1 HPPYGVPASS
11 ENPNPLPIP
20 QSWLVD
26 AKSSSTAS
34 TLPIAASRRRRTSET
49 HTERDDRR
57 GRSTSSE
64 IISGSDT
71 RSLPVYIA
79 IQDYTPDKAAV
90 DEIPLEQGQIVE
102 VLDNKNPIRWL
113 VRTKARPPACG
124 WVPGSYF
131 ESPAEYYKQRRQ
143 TREIEGAAKLTEE
156 QEALLKRDQV
166 YHDLLR
172 SEEQFVSVLRSAVD
186 DFIKVLDDVGV
197 PDSVKAMRDQLAMN
211 ISELYNFHANVM
223 LKGLQY
229 YSDDPGKVGQTFV
242 RLEKD
247 FDTHVHF
254 YQHLPETLKLLEER
268 EDVKAFFQE
277 FVKYSSRAHTST
289 KSMQKALELTLS
301 VPQRAF
307 DLEFLK
313 DVQLFEGD
321 VEKLGRLIRHE
332 HFNVYEEFSSIPEER
347 FVFLF
352 PKKMVLTEKVE
363 EGGRTVYKHG
373 TTIRLDKYTVRPHRS
388 EDNCLEFRPISAGLP
403 SFRMR
408 PRDLSTSDVTY
419 KAWMREIADLQQQLL
434 ASDDGTTTATNTGTT
449 PFGGGS
455 GPGDFEDGRSE
466 FSEYSESQSRKS
478 SIFPG
483 PEEGPP
489 RKKIK
494 SPPAIS
500 PTGSSTS
507 IYSGGSSSI
516 DWTTTGTTLEMQG
529 TRVTRTQYGFRTLQE
544 SSAKMCLKVTG
555 YPLPII
561 TWYKDDVQLQEDER
575 HTFYADEDGF
585 FAMTIDPVQVS
596 DTGRYTCMATN
607 EYGQAS
613 TSAFF
618 KVLKVEKEAAPPA
631 FVGKLADQTCTE
643 GEVIA
648 FECEVEGWP
657 EPELLWMV
665 DDQPL
670 RPSHDFKLEYDGQK
684 AKLEIR
690 DAQPDD
696 TGTYKVRISNEY
708 GTAESVAELKVD
720 ADPDKNHVAPEF
732 QAKIEDVE
740 CAEGAEVRFK
750 SVITGDPNPEI
761 TWCINGVPL
770 TASEKVRMIS
780 EDGICILT
788 IRDVTRHFDGIVTCQ
803 GQNRLGMTSCE
814 GRLKVRVPPAPP
826 TFNRPLEDKIVPEKG
841 PCVFEVDVAG
851 WPDPAV
857 LFFLKGRELRHGE
870 GGVEI
875 IGHDGYYKLTF
886 SSCSTDAHEGEV
898 MCKASN
904 EHGAAES
911 RARLTVEPPEEESR
925 SAPTFVKDIEDQ
937 TVKEGE
943 RAVFT
948 TSVKGSPTP
957 NITWFV
963 NGAPINKDSPGV
975 IEMTSTTH
983 DHKLV
988 IDSATYMGTVLCR
1001 AENNVGRFETSAKL
1015 TVIAAAKPKRPPR
1028 FTEELKDR
1036 RDIEACSAIFE
1047 VRVEAE
1053 PAASLEWTLN
1063 GQRLSEGEFVKI
1075 REFDG
1080 SSKLEIIGLKKEQT
1094 GELRCVARNS
1104 EGEASTSASLTVTG
1118 KPTPPEFDQ
1127 KPKSTTVTRGDKAVF
1142 EAHATG
1148 EPEPGYSW
1156 SIDGRKVSALLV
1168 VMVRETLEG
1177 AVAET
1182 LPDNHTRLTVDT
1194 NVHAHSSTVSVIAEN
1209 NSGMDETGVRLTIE
1223 EKPSITRELK
1233 DQTVNR
1239 GDLAHLEAVI
1249 QHATKV
1255 EWTVGG
1261 RPVDA
1266 TMQGVKISQDDRFE
1280 FRLSLDT
1287 SIYSGEIRVKG
1298 VNSTGGAAESKANLT
1313 VIEPRKVTK
1322 PDFTDKLRDM
1332 DVKEGQ
1338 RVEMDVIALDG
1349 ENFQWSIDGKPL
1361 KDGENGVHISQ
1372 DAGKSKLV
1380 IDAAKPEHSGKLTA
1394 RSTNEA
1400 GTAETEARLNVAP
1413 AGFAPK
1419 ITASPVSVSIKEQ
1432 EDATFKI
1439 TVSAEPAPRVQ
1450 WSIGDK
1456 LAEQIESVNT
1466 WKSGDDFFMKITRA
1480 TPNENGTVKVTAQN
1494 SCGSDSATC
1503 LLQVEEKPVKPT
1515 MDGVLQDRSVE
1526 QGEPIRWDLKLAKP
1540 DPTVKVIAEN
1550 PAGAVEQTAIVQ
1562 VRGKAHKPDFAQR
1575 PQNHEV
1581 IVNESVKFSAIVS
1594 GNPMPSAT
1602 WFLNGTPLVNSDA
1615 IKVKPVEQDTGKTS
1629 FRIMN
1634 ATLEQTG
1641 QVKCRI
1647 ESAAGSVEA
1656 TAELKV
1662 DKLKEFNAFCNNK
1675 NLNQVPKFT
1684 TTMDDRQVNEGDTVR
1699 FQTTVEAYP
1708 EGEVEWTLNNLPVK
1722 NIDNITTSKDD
1733 AGKYTIEIKN
1743 IRPDQA
1749 GELSCQAT
1757 NAIGL
1762 KKQNATLM
1770 VKETGDAP
1778 TFAKNLEDRL
1788 VTEGDAIEMSAVLN
1802 KVKPPA
1808 TVSWLK
1814 DGVELKSGDRFK
1826 ISQEGDT
1833 HKLAISE
1840 AKMEDKCRITL
1851 RADNAFGSADCAAS
1865 IGVTKGRPMAKPA
1878 FQSDI
1883 PTTNLAEGD
1892 SLVVKL
1898 LITGDPAPLVKWYI
1912 NNQMVCQTPDTEL
1925 TAVDGLYTMVIH
1937 GVSSDMSG
1945 TIKCTA
1951 YNKMG
1956 EVTTTGPLKVV
1967 APVPVEFETTLCD
1980 ATCRE
1985 GDTLKLKAVLLGEPT
2000 PVVSW
2005 YVNGKKLEESQNIKI
2020 HAEKG
2025 TYTVT
2030 IKDITC
2036 DYSGKVVCEAINEFG
2051 KASSEASLLV
2061 LPRGEP
2067 PDFLEWLSNVRARAG
2082 SKVVHK
2088 VVFTGDPRPVLTWY
2102 INNKEVKDG
2111 VDGVSIR
2118 TDANTSVLTID
2129 NFSPDAHVGE
2139 IICKAENDAGEVS
2152 CTANMVTY
2160 TSDMFSE
2167 SESDAGMAEDAGMDD
2182 TTEMSERESLPDEPP
2197 QRTPTPVM
2205 APKFITKLKD
2215 TRAKRGHSAVF
2226 ECVVPDTKG
2235 VVCKWLKDGKELELI
2250 ARIRVAQRTGPEGHI
2265 TNELIIDDV
2274 QPEDAG
2280 KYTVVVENAAGT
2292 DVCEA
2297 TLNILEALEKKGPK
2311 APEFIIKLQDKNVKV
2326 DERAVLECKVT
2337 GTPSPKITW
2346 FHEQEEIRS
2355 SSKYTIETIDE
2366 VQRLT
2371 VIKTEKIESGSYRC
2385 VAENEAGKAETSS
2398 RLAVY
2403 TPMIAPTFTKPLSEQ
2418 TAVHGEKAI
2427 FTCSVTGDPQPHV
2440 EFYCGN
2446 TRLVTSSEYAV
2457 EHDASNTHWRLVI
2470 HSTSRSSF
2478 TSYRAVATN
2487 DEGSATSE
2495 AALREKMGA
2504 PRMEQGLKAKTVK
2517 PKEQVRMEVKV
2528 AGGKPDSVKWTKDGA
2543 PVSNDYGRIKL
2554 EEKPDGTYALVIDDV
2569 KPEDAGVYAVEVKNA
2584 MGTDKSSAPLK
2595 VDVPTAAPKFTKGLE
2610 PVQVKEKQPISASVT
2625 VTGLPAPKIEWFRD
2639 GAPVAVDGLHIVVKT
2654 VGDEH
2659 TIVIDAAKTEDA
2671 GNYTAKA
2678 SNPVGTDE
2686 SAVPVK
2692 IEPDTSAPKFTK
2704 GLEPVEVKENQ
2715 PLAASVT
2722 VAGAPAPKIEW
2733 FKDGVPVVADGTHIV
2748 VKTVGDEHSIVI
2760 DAAKK
2765 EDAGAYTVKASNP
2778 VGSAMSQASFG
2789 VVSELQPP
2797 RFLEALPF
2805 ETEVK
2810 SGEQATLSVHV
2821 EGEEVEIKWMRD
2833 GICLV
2838 STSSGRTHEVK
2849 QAPGKF
2855 SLVIDAV
2862 DETDQGTYTCTAT
2875 NKAGADKTVGSLR
2888 TPKYGFEK
2896 IPDETTAPFFV
2907 EPLQETTVKEGD
2919 TVQLKCKVNPESK
2932 PTIKWFKDGQPIVAP
2947 ASTIVDG
2954 VITLSIANASSKDV
2968 GKYKCEASNE
2978 KGAAQT
2984 EAPLMLSFG
2993 AQQYTQEEFSSGL
3006 SFTKLLTDQRV
3017 EIKQRLRF
3025 EAKLQGYHE
3034 QSVRMQWTK
3043 DGGRVPPEAK
3053 VCAQA
3058 DGTLTLVIDDVIAGQ
3073 EGAYKCTATSLI
3085 DQTTVWT
3092 EARLINPGAMRAAA
3106 TGKAGPPE
3114 FVELLHSCTIE
3125 VGKVAFIRCKVT
3137 GEPRPSLKWTK
3148 DGKDIDVNRVR
3159 SDFADD
3165 GTITLSI
3172 DGVTHADSGEYRCF
3186 AENEY
3191 GSAWT
3196 EGPIVVMDVG
3206 APRPP
3211 GEAPDFLAPVRPATV
3226 YEGETAVLE
3235 GKTCGIPAP
3244 VIKWYKNGKEIQ
3256 EDDRHKIESLSDG
3269 TQRLTV
3275 ARCKIE
3281 DTDEYRCE
3289 ATNEYGD
3296 VWSDVTLK
3304 VNPKPAEDAVSIAGV
3319 HKAPTVLKSL
3329 EEIRIAETSKDTG
3342 EFRAEARN
3350 VAGTARTEASLK
3362 VAKTGQEEKLLS
3374 GSAPEFTKDLQPVQA
3389 KVGEPA
3395 ALECRVAGV
3404 PQPEVKWFKD
3414 GDEIKP
3420 GSGVQIESLPD
3431 GTNRLKIDSAKPEDQ
3446 GNYRVE
3452 ATNATGAMSS
3462 KAPITVSPADTGAG
3476 LKLKRGLADQTIDKG
3491 TKIQLSVEVEGARPK
3506 TVKWY
3511 RGSEQVS
3518 SSSTTKVEQISDYEY
3533 RLEVTRSELT
3543 DSGNYR
3549 VVLSTD
3555 ADSVES
3561 SCTVTVR
3568 DSAAGEEKDASKG
3581 TAQQLGGP
3589 KDPLPSFKKGL
3600 HDTAVPK
3607 GHSLVLDVE
3616 VAGNPKTVKWYKNGD
3631 EIPAHHAAVEDL
3643 GDGKYRLTIRDF
3655 QDKDVGSYSV
3665 KARNDAGEIESKANV
3680 TLADDDGKKAG
3691 DDGKTAGGEKPKIV
3705 QGLVPTSVEKGET
3718 ATFTVKTA
3726 GPVKGVKW
3734 YKNGK
3739 EIEAPKT
3746 KDLGDGTYQLEIPNA
3761 DDVDA
3766 ADYKVAVT
3774 NDDGTADS
3782 SAALTGKDDGRDKNA
3797 PKIVQGLVPT
3807 SVDKGETATF
3817 KIKVEGPV
3825 KSVKWYKNGKEMD
3838 SPKAKDLGNSEY
3850 ALEVPNADDVD
3861 AADYKVVVG
3870 NDAGNADSSAA
3881 LTVKLP
3887 KAKDDGA
3894 DKDDGRD
3901 KTAPKIVQGLVPT
3914 SVDKGETA
3922 TFKIKVEG
3930 PVKSVKWYKNGKE
3943 MDAPKAKDLGN
3954 GEYALELPNA
3964 DDVDAADYKVVV
3976 GNDAGNADSSA
3987 ALTVKLPKAKD
3998 DGAGKDDGR
4007 DKTAPKIVQ
4016 GLVPTSVDK
4025 GETATFKIKVE
4036 GPVKIVKW
4044 YKNGKE
4050 IPNPKAKDLG
4060 NGEYSLDVP
4069 NAQDDDAA
4077 DYKVVVGNDA
4087 GDADSSAA
4095 LTVKLTKAKDDG
4107 AGKDDGRDK
4116 TAPKI
4121 VEGLVPTSVDQGQTA
4136 TFRVKVEGPVKTVKW
4151 YKNGKE
4157 IPDAKA
4163 KDLGNGVYSL
4173 ELPNA
4178 QEDDGADYKVVLGN
4192 DAGTADSSAALT
4204 VKLPKPTFLKPL
4216 KDLEIAEGED
4226 AVFEVETNVRVK
4238 DVKWYRNGQDIKPDA
4253 RVEMRD
4259 KDTKYTMVIKKATR
4273 DDAGRIKVVLTNA
4286 SGSADSEAALSV
4298 KKATAGPKIIK
4309 GLEDQVVAKGASLVF
4324 EVKIAGEPTDVKW
4337 KKDGTPL
4344 SASDKIKMEKID
4356 DQTYRLTIPVADLAD
4371 AGRYSVEAS
4380 NEAGKA
4386 QSEAS
4391 GEVDEKPTIVK
4402 GLEDG
4407 TVKEKDDHV
4416 FRVETSAP
4424 VRTVKWYKNGQE
4436 IKPDGHF
4443 ALKQTGSKKAE
4454 LTINKAMLKDGATY
4468 KVVLGNA
4475 AGDCDSSAALTV
4487 TKPDILKVL
4496 DGLKDVDVAEREPI
4510 KLTAK
4515 VQGTPKTVK
4524 WYKNG
4529 TEVTPNDKIKIEA
4542 NPATGEYTLLIPAAE
4557 KSDGAAYRLELA
4569 NDNGQVSTGAV
4580 AHVMVPKISKDAPA
4594 CFLTPLK
4601 DTTVAEGDV
4610 LTLIAKVGGE
4620 PFPEIRWE
4628 KDGVPLSKTDRISMR
4643 QALDGTVTLRV
4654 LDVKKEDLG
4663 RYKVIAKNPLGEQ
4676 ASDCAVTVTDA
4687 KDEPSKPYFVIPLR
4701 AGDAH
4706 LGGRKEFAVKIRGNP
4721 KPTLEW
4727 FLNGKPLA
4735 ADGDRIKVE
4744 DMGDGNFTLTIA
4756 GVREEDFGTIRCI
4769 PLGDFMSME
4778 CHVDANP
4785 GAEITWF
4792 KDGAELKSTDRLEIW
4807 NSTDGACR
4815 ITITKFGQE
4824 DTGVYQCVAKNS
4836 YGVADT
4842 RANYN
4847 VEVPKVE
4854 EVVSKNEYAPRF
4866 NPPLENWV
4874 GPAGKTVTLACKVEG
4889 IPRASVSWFKDG
4901 LPVKKDDRHTVEYAD
4916 DGNCSLTI
4924 RDCKDSDGGSY
4935 RCVASNPLGS
4945 TNCSSLV
4952 TIKTPRAESKKEGEE
4967 PFFTR
4972 SLAETWCDR
4981 GETLV
4986 MKCAV
4991 TGDPF
4996 PEIKWYR
5003 NSMLLKD
5010 SDKVKIETAADGTC
5024 TCTVKETTMSDE
5036 GMYRCEA
5043 TNKFGSA
5050 KTQAA
5055 AHVEMALAKGDA
5067 PKLDDGQAPRF
5078 VIPLEDTT
5086 VMPGSA
5092 IELSCKVTGVPMP
5105 SVKWS
5110 KDGTVLIED
5119 PRYETTVDA
5128 ATGVHTLRAVG
5139 ATTLDEGTFRCV
5151 ATNESGSAT
5160 TKALLTV
5167 DGFRGPLRNT
5177 DVAPTFTIKLG
5188 DTRATE
5194 GQPLKLECKV
5204 DASPLPEMV
5213 WYKDGAKIVPDDRM
5227 QISLAPDGTA
5237 RLLIPCCVTDDEGMY
5252 RVIATNPSGTASDKG
5267 NAYVKKLPK
5276 ERDDSAARPPSDQ
5289 FEAGKAPKLLEP
5301 LQSVRIPEKD
5311 KLTLRCRFSGEPKLT
5326 IKWYKD
5332 GERVFPYG
5340 KLKITDTP
5348 DGWCELTVDSAS
5360 RQDGGCYR
5368 CVAENPSGSART
5380 TGDAV
5385 VISAPRKPIS
5395 DAIDAALKPGKAPGF
5410 STHLMTRRGK
5420 RGDTITFEC
5429 VPYGDPFPTIKW
5441 MKDGIE
5447 LTPDGVKIRA
5457 EEGADKT
5464 QRLIITDAQFVSEG
5478 TYRCVATNEHGTA
5491 STKAECIVEGDRMAA
5506 YKTPSGLEG
5515 PPEESKPRI
5524 RRGLHNMSIHQ
5535 GSVVEMIVCVTGN
5548 PTPTVKWFKDGKEL
5562 VSDGPDGKISIFTDD
5577 RGNHHLVIVNVLPE
5591 DEGEYAL
5598 EATNKLGSARTE
5610 GCLNVIKPR
5619 FAGDDE
5625 GDRGGMPFPP
5635 GFVRQLKN
5643 KHVFNKLPTIFD
5655 CLVVG
5660 HPAPEVEWFHNGKR
5674 ILPGG
5679 RIKIQRCGGGSHA
5692 LLIVDT
5698 TVEDAGEYVAIAKN
5712 EHGTASSS
5720 AVLDVTVPY
5729 LDTIKFNNPEIEDV
5743 TPYLTEEFGFKKM
5756 DYAKLPT
5763 PPDRGPF
5770 IKEVSGHHLVLSWIP
5785 TKRSP
5790 PRYPQVT
5797 YVVEMRE
5804 LPYKEWN
5811 LLDYN
5816 IPEPVCK
5823 VRNLELGKSYQFRV
5837 RAENIYGISDPSPAS
5852 PPSSLSDGPSTSS
5865 MMSSSSR
5872 SRFSGRYASPYADLS
5887 KAIPSSQLKYRPSR
5901 YLGTGDRLL
5910 PTEKLMAP
5918 PRPVMDKNK
5927 KIIPLLDPYAER
5939 ALECMHA
5946 EQYACAPWFAPGV
5959 NDKRFC
5965 AENDT
5970 ITIIL
5975 NVSGY
5980 PDPDI
5985 SWKFRGWEID
5995 TAAPTS
6001 KYRVHTYGGTETTLT
6016 ITGFGKDDAGQYQ
6029 CFAKN
6034 AYGDAQ
6040 QNIYVDLATHPKFLA
6055 PLNDNTTPAG
6065 QPLKLDVRVEGTPFP
6080 ELKWMKDWRPI
6091 VESSRVKFVKDEGGF
6106 LCSLVIQDPLWRD
6119 SGIYSCV
6126 AVNAAGQSTT
6136 SCTVTV
6142 EADEYGNPN
6151 DLPILKKHRQRRQ
6164 ERLRAENGIPATNGV
6179 NGTALR
6185 KVHEIYEI
6193 DEADENAF
6201 CTGCIVPILD
6211 KEKSWRFFGQ
6221 LCRID
6226 RELSRRVMRDCEF
6239 RDSSLTAP
6247 IHAVLPISDDLVIVA
6262 YEGYVFPLHP
6272 HLPAAFRNRQQSR
6285 KLEATDPANMEPA
6298 NGLDPMDRDQPK
6310 SPSPMLRVADDSLLN
6325 TMSFPTPRATSPRGP
6340 GREALVRTFV
6350 RHLLKSLSALHA
6362 RGIAHLDLRPET
6374 ILLKDGRL
6382 VLADFGQSRKVDER
6396 GLITGECQGSPE
6408 FVSPEMV
6415 RGLPL
6420 SLATDLWS
6428 LGTLAYVLL
6437 TGISPFHGDSDNET
6451 LWNVGQAN
6459 YVLIDDEWVDF
6470 SVHAQDF
6477 VRDLLQMQPKNR
6489 PTSLA
6494 ALSHPWVLE
6503 GEDVP
6508 LSIDCLREFK
6518 YHNSEKWLD
6527 RRVFVLQTPS
6537 DPKMQPVEDPPS
6549 TLAEQRKA
6557 EKGERR
6563 MSSNIDPPSPVKEEE
6578 VLSPPVDFSGNPLPK
6593 LNKNLLKNITPEIIE
6608 KMARRGENEHSTIIF
6623 SVERPPPDRE
6633 RPKLLPQEK
6642 GETPAQTKKF
6652 NQIPRDARDLQQNL
6666 DLSQVPVR
6674 MIRGERRDI
6683 EEEIANRI
6691 LSDISEEN
6699 SIAGSLASIDD
6710 FDDHRRPLPTLPE
6723 RSHSPRGRGS
6733 PSETS
6738 ASATT
6743 RGSGSSTPTMMMNNE
6758 KAADWPAPS
6767 PLPTDI
6773 RVDADT
6779 ASALEAPFD
6788 FNRGPSDALPRHL
6801 ISPPP
6806 TVASPQP
6813 AIVLRD
6819 EHGNPKEEYPY
6830 NNEGVSRRPSS
6841 FRVLSRSLTGS
6852 PSRPNELVG
6861 ESRKTAKNNTVK
6873 ISCLSGKLQ
6882 RVLAA
6887 AEADPNIP
6895 VGAPLFIHDL
6905 KGQDVVI
6912 QLGSRTGRTSATL
6925 SPRSP
6930 RRSRAGT
6937 KSPVILSPASEHSM
6951 EVVIATKRGKPSF
6964 LPPDGSAPEIDDEE
6978 ANYKDREI
6986 KAKPKTHEPEFK
6998 DDSDKREKRKA
7009 PADDLERYRPK
7020 HFYKEEDEYAPAYDI
7035 DDSPWD
7041 SHYQIGPDTYLM
7053 ATRGPQFNARVRDY
7067 RRQLWGDGA
7076 GYVTQGYLGA
7086 RNADVSVRERR
7097 RYTDILREKS
7107 SGAAE
7112 STVNDHAN
7120 SIQRNPSATAIE
7132 RIKVDITKVAPSAT
7146 RKNEDGSFAPIF
7158 CSRLRD
7164 IPMVASGPAAVFECR
7179 IVGQPQP
7186 EIAWSMHEQPI
7197 EQDERHTIMYKDGI
7211 ARLTITSPSPTDLGL
7226 YACEA
7231 KNTHG
7236 SDKTTARLIS
7246 GDSPAR
7252 SGRPDVELSSDTEL
7266 YMTWEAPEGPT
7277 YLEGITYK
7285 LEFRLQ
7291 TNGDPCAPWHT
7302 IADDIDDEAVVLKHL
7317 EPLGIYQFRV
7327 RAKNAFGY
7335 GEPSL
7340 NSRIVRT
7347 HQRGAPK
7354 LQVDVLRQDKRL
7366 SVVTL
7371 PQGKHGKK
7379 LEGISEES
7387 EESEAEVEKEK
7398 GWLEAGEVTLK
7409 TEDPR
7414 GRFQLESL
7422 LARGRFAVVRNAVDN
7437 KTEIGAHCAC
7447 KISEATEEARRE
7459 HLLLARAQNENIA
7472 HLMAAY
7478 NNNGLMYLFVE
7489 RLFEDV
7495 FARFTF
7501 MDYYTEEQIA
7511 LTTRQIASG
7520 LHWLHFKGIAHLSMS
7535 PHNVMFASKRSWIVR
7550 IVDLSDARLV
7560 EEKPIN
7566 PVSFDQ
7572 NWAPP
7577 EFYLPDATVTVQS
7590 DIWGMGVILFCLL
7603 GGFHPFT
7610 SEYDS
7615 YEEIKE
7621 NVLNVKC
7628 DPNLIPVQASQEA
7641 LSFVTWALKKS
7652 ALRRMRTDEAL
7663 SHRFLSSDPSMVRR
7677 RETIKYP
7684 SSKLRKTA
7692 YLTRKQV
7699 TNELS
7704 DKLKQASA

>member
-1 HPPYGVPASS
+1 MGF
-11 ENPNPLPIP
+11 I
-20 QSWLVD
+20 
-26 AKSSSTAS
+26 
-34 TLPIAASRRRRTSET
+34 TLT
-49 HTERDDRR
+49 
-57 GRSTSSE
+57 
-64 IISGSDT
+64 
-71 RSLPVYIA
+71 
-79 IQDYTPDKAAV
+79 
-90 DEIPLEQGQIVE
+90 
-102 VLDNKNPIRWL
+102 
-113 VRTKARPPACG
+113 
-124 WVPGSYF
+124 
-131 ESPAEYYKQRRQ
+131 
-143 TREIEGAAKLTEE
+143 
-156 QEALLKRDQV
+156 
-166 YHDLLR
+166 
-172 SEEQFVSVLRSAVD
+172 
-186 DFIKVLDDVGV
+186 
-197 PDSVKAMRDQLAMN
+197 
-211 ISELYNFHANVM
+211 
-223 LKGLQY
+223 
-229 YSDDPGKVGQTFV
+229 
-242 RLEKD
+242 
-247 FDTHVHF
+247 
-254 YQHLPETLKLLEER
+254 
-268 EDVKAFFQE
+268 
-277 FVKYSSRAHTST
+277 
-289 KSMQKALELTLS
+289 
-301 VPQRAF
+301 
-307 DLEFLK
+307 
-313 DVQLFEGD
+313 
-321 VEKLGRLIRHE
+321 
-332 HFNVYEEFSSIPEER
+332 
-347 FVFLF
+347 
-352 PKKMVLTEKVE
+352 
-363 EGGRTVYKHG
+363 
-373 TTIRLDKYTVRPHRS
+373 
-388 EDNCLEFRPISAGLP
+388 
-403 SFRMR
+403 
-408 PRDLSTSDVTY
+408 
-419 KAWMREIADLQQQLL
+419 
-434 ASDDGTTTATNTGTT
+434 
-449 PFGGGS
+449 
-455 GPGDFEDGRSE
+455 
-466 FSEYSESQSRKS
+466 
-478 SIFPG
+478 
-483 PEEGPP
+483 
-489 RKKIK
+489 
-494 SPPAIS
+494 
-500 PTGSSTS
+500 
-507 IYSGGSSSI
+507 
-516 DWTTTGTTLEMQG
+516 
-529 TRVTRTQYGFRTLQE
+529 
-544 SSAKMCLKVTG
+544 
-555 YPLPII
+555 
-561 TWYKDDVQLQEDER
+561 
-575 HTFYADEDGF
+575 
-585 FAMTIDPVQVS
+585 
-596 DTGRYTCMATN
+596 
-607 EYGQAS
+607 
-613 TSAFF
+613 
-618 KVLKVEKEAAPPA
+618 
-631 FVGKLADQTCTE
+631 
-643 GEVIA
+643 
-648 FECEVEGWP
+648 
-657 EPELLWMV
+657 
-665 DDQPL
+665 
-670 RPSHDFKLEYDGQK
+670 
-684 AKLEIR
+684 
-690 DAQPDD
+690 
-696 TGTYKVRISNEY
+696 ISN
-708 GTAESVAELKVD
+708 
-720 ADPDKNHVAPEF
+720 
-732 QAKIEDVE
+732 
-740 CAEGAEVRFK
+740 
-750 SVITGDPNPEI
+750 
-761 TWCINGVPL
+761 
-770 TASEKVRMIS
+770 
-780 EDGICILT
+780 
-788 IRDVTRHFDGIVTCQ
+788 
-803 GQNRLGMTSCE
+803 
-814 GRLKVRVPPAPP
+814 
-826 TFNRPLEDKIVPEKG
+826 
-841 PCVFEVDVAG
+841 
-851 WPDPAV
+851 
-857 LFFLKGRELRHGE
+857 
-870 GGVEI
+870 
-875 IGHDGYYKLTF
+875 
-886 SSCSTDAHEGEV
+886 CSTDAHEGEV

-904 EHGAAES
+904 EHGTAES

-975 IEMTSTTH
+975 IEMTSTQH
-983 DHKLV
+983 DHRLV

-1015 TVIAAAKPKRPPR
+1015 TVIAAAKPKRAPR

-1036 RDIEACSAIFE
+1036 RDIEQCSAIFE

-1053 PAASLEWTLN
+1053 PAAALEWTLN
-1063 GQRLSEGEFVKI
+1063 GQRLSEGEEEWGNPSGSCRIAGFVKI

-1080 SSKLEIIGLKKEQT
+1080 SSKLELLGLKKEQT
-1094 GELRCVARNS
+1094 GQLRCVARNS
-1104 EGEASTSASLTVTG
+1104 EGEAVTTATLTVTG
-1118 KPTPPEFDQ
+1118 KPTPPEFDE

-1156 SIDGRKVSALLV
+1156 SIDGRKV
-1168 VMVRETLEG
+1168 RETLEG

-1194 NVHAHSSTVSVIAEN
+1194 NLHAHSSTVSVIAEN
-1209 NSGMDETGVRLTIE
+1209 SSGMDETGVRLTIE
-1223 EKPSITRELK
+1223 EKPSVTRELK

-1239 GDLAHLEAVI
+1239 GDLAHFEAVI
-1249 QHATKV
+1249 QQATKV

-1287 SIYSGEIRVKG
+1287 ALYSGEVRVRG

-1349 ENFQWSIDGKPL
+1349 ENFQWAIDGKPL

-1372 DAGKSKLV
+1372 DGGKSKLV

-1413 AGFAPK
+1413 AGRAPQ
-1419 ITASPVSVSIKEQ
+1419 ITAAPVSLNIKEG

-1456 LAEQIESVNT
+1456 LAEAIESVNT
-1466 WKSGDDFFMKITRA
+1466 WKSGDDYMMKITRA
-1480 TPNENGTVKVTAQN
+1480 TPSEHGAIKVTAQN

-1503 LLQVEEKPVKPT
+1503 QLAVEQKPVKPT
-1515 MDGVLQDRSVE
+1515 IEGVLQDRSVE
-1526 QGEPIRWDLKLAKP
+1526 QGEPIRWDLKLAKA
-1540 DPTVKVIAEN
+1540 DPTVKVRWFLNGKELQHAPDCQVLDGGDGTYRLVIPDAKVENTGRIKVIAEN

-1562 VRGKAHKPDFAQR
+1562 VRGRAQKPDFAQR

-1581 IVNESVKFSAIVS
+1581 VVDESVKFSAIVS

-1602 WFLNGTPLVNSDA
+1602 WFLNGVQLVNSDA

-1634 ATLEQTG
+1634 AKLEQTG

-1662 DKLKEFNAFCNNK
+1662 DKLKE
-1675 NLNQVPKFT
+1675 VPKFT

-1699 FQTTVEAYP
+1699 FTTTIDIYP
-1708 EGEVEWTLNNLPVK
+1708 EGDVEWTLNNVPVK
-1722 NIDNITTSKDD
+1722 NIDNITTSKDG
-1733 AGKYTIEIKN
+1733 AGKYTIEIKD
-1743 IRPDQA
+1743 IRTDQA

-1770 VKETGDAP
+1770 VKMTGEAP
-1778 TFAKNLEDRL
+1778 TILVDRL
-1788 VTEGDAIEMSAVLN
+1788 VTEGEAIEMSAVLN

-1808 TVSWLK
+1808 TVTWLK
-1814 DGVELKSGDRFK
+1814 DGAELKSGDRFK
-1826 ISQEGDT
+1826 ISQIPTSQITQDGDT
-1833 HKLAISE
+1833 YKLAIES

-1851 RADNAFGSADCAAS
+1851 RAENAFGSADCAAS
-1865 IGVTKGRPMAKPA
+1865 IGVTKGRPSSKPA

-1883 PTTNLAEGD
+1883 PATNLAEGD

-1912 NNQMVCQTPDTEL
+1912 NNQMVCQTEDTEL

-1937 GVSSDMSG
+1937 GVSSDMTG

-1951 YNKMG
+1951 YNKAG

-1967 APVPVEFETTLCD
+1967 APVPVEFETSLCD

-2051 KASSEASLLV
+2051 KASSEAMLLV

-2067 PDFLEWLSNVRARAG
+2067 PDFLEWLSNV
-2082 SKVVHK
+2082 VHK
-2088 VVFTGDPRPVLTWY
+2088 VVFTGDPRPVLTWF
-2102 INNKEVKDG
+2102 INNKETHKVAVKDG
-2111 VDGVSIR
+2111 VDGISIR

-2182 TTEMSERESLPDEPP
+2182 TTEMSERESLPEEPP

-2205 APKFITKLKD
+2205 APKFITKLRD

-2297 TLNILEALEKKGPK
+2297 TLNILETLEKPAAK

-2326 DERAVLECKVT
+2326 AEQTVLECKVS
-2337 GTPSPKITW
+2337 GTPAPKITW
-2346 FHEQEEIRS
+2346 YHEQEVITS
-2355 SSKYTIETIDE
+2355 SEKYTVETIDE

-2371 VIKTEKIESGSYRC
+2371 VSKTEKASTFRFPIAGSQFLVLKSRLQIDSGSYRC
-2385 VAENEAGKAETSS
+2385 VAENEAGKAETSN

-2403 TPMIAPTFTKPLSEQ
+2403 TPNIAPSFTKPLSEQ
-2418 TAVHGEKAI
+2418 TSSVGEKAI
-2427 FTCSVTGDPQPHV
+2427 FTCSVAGSPQPHV
-2440 EFYCGN
+2440 EFYSGT

-2470 HSTSRSSF
+2470 HSTTRSSF
-2478 TSYRAVATN
+2478 TSSYRAVATN

-2495 AALREKMGA
+2495 AALKEKSSA
-2504 PRMEQGLKAKTVK
+2504 PKLEQGLKAKSVK
-2517 PKEQVRMEVKV
+2517 EKEPVRMEVKV
-2528 AGGKPDSVKWTKDGA
+2528 AGGKPDAVKWTKDGR
-2543 PVSNDYGRIKL
+2543 PVVTDYRIRT
-2554 EEKPDGTYALVIDDV
+2554 EELPDGTYALVIDEAR
-2569 KPEDAGVYAVEVKNA
+2569 PEDAGTYAVEVRNPAGSDSSSAPLTVEKGIVAPKLDQGLKSRSAKEKEQVKMEVKVAGGKPDAVNWTKDGKPLVVDGRIRTEERPD
-2584 MGTDKSSAPLK
+2584 GTYALIIDDVRPEDAGTYAVEVRNPAGIDTSSAPLK
-2595 VDVPTAAPKFTKGLE
+2595 VEKDTA
-2610 PVQVKEKQPISASVT
+2610 
-2625 VTGLPAPKIEWFRD
+2625 
-2639 GAPVAVDGLHIVVKT
+2639 
-2654 VGDEH
+2654 
-2659 TIVIDAAKTEDA
+2659 
-2671 GNYTAKA
+2671 
-2678 SNPVGTDE
+2678 
-2686 SAVPVK
+2686 
-2692 IEPDTSAPKFTK
+2692 APKFTK
-2704 GLEPVEVKENQ
+2704 GLEPVEVKENA

-2722 VAGAPAPKIEW
+2722 VSGAPAPKIEW
-2733 FKDGVPVVADGTHIV
+2733 FKDGQPVVADGTHIV
-2748 VKTVGDEHSIVI
+2748 CKSTGDEHSITI
-2760 DAAKK
+2760 DAARK

-2778 VGSAMSQASFG
+2778 VGSAMSQAQFA
-2789 VVSELQPP
+2789 VVKDLLPP
-2797 RFLEALPF
+2797 KFLEALPF
-2805 ETEVK
+2805 ETEVRQ
-2810 SGEQATLSVHV
+2810 GETATLSVHV

-2838 STSSGRTHEVK
+2838 STSSGRAHEVK
-2849 QAPGKF
+2849 TAPGKF

-2862 DETDQGTYTCTAT
+2862 DQEDVGSYTCTAT
-2875 NKAGADKTVGSLR
+2875 NRAGADKTVGSLK

-2896 IPDETTAPFFV
+2896 IPDESTAPFFV
-2907 EPLQETTVKEGD
+2907 EPLQETVVKEGE
-2919 TVQLKCKVNPESK
+2919 TVQLTCKVNPESN
-2932 PTIKWFKDGQPIVAP
+2932 PTIKWFKDGQPIAAP
-2947 ASTIVDG
+2947 DAKVVDG

-2968 GKYKCEASNE
+2968 GKYKCEATNE
-2978 KGAAQT
+2978 KGSAAT
-2984 EAPLMLSFG
+2984 EAPLLLSYG
-2993 AQQYTQEEFSSGL
+2993 VQKYTQEEFSSGL
-3006 SFTKLLTDQRV
+3006 SFTKLLSDQRV

-3034 QSVRMQWTK
+3034 STVRIQWTK

-3053 VCAQA
+3053 VCAQQ

-3073 EGAYKCTATSLI
+3073 EGAYKCTATSLV

-3125 VGKVAFIRCKVT
+3125 VGKTALIRCKVT

-3211 GEAPDFLAPVRPATV
+3211 GEAPDFLSPVRPATV

-3244 VIKWYKNGKEIQ
+3244 AIKWYKNGKELQ

-3275 ARCKIE
+3275 ARCEIK

-3329 EEIRIAETSKDTG
+3329 EEIRIAETSKVIFECQIAG
-3342 EFRAEARN
+3342 EPKPQVKWFKDKVELNIADSLYKQTVEANNTYKLTIDSVDVKDSGEYRAEARN

-3362 VAKTGQEEKLLS
+3362 VAKLGQEEKLMS
-3374 GSAPEFTKDLQPVQA
+3374 GSSPEFTKDLSPVQA

-3414 GDEIKP
+3414 GDEVRP
-3420 GSGVQIESLPD
+3420 GAGVQIESLPD

-3452 ATNATGAMSS
+3452 ATNPAGSMSS
-3462 KAPITVSPADTGAG
+3462 KAPITVTPKDTGAG
-3476 LKLKRGLADQTIDKG
+3476 LKLKRGLTDQTVDKG
-3491 TKIQLSVEVEGARPK
+3491 TKILLSVEVEGARPK

-3533 RLEVTRSELT
+3533 RLEVTKSELSDT
-3543 DSGNYR
+3543 GNYR

-3568 DSAAGEEKDASKG
+3568 DAAAGEEKDATKG
-3581 TAQQLGGP
+3581 AAEQLGGP

-3607 GHSLVLDVE
+3607 GHSLELEVE
-3616 VAGNPKTVKWYKNGD
+3616 VAGNPKTVKWFKNGD
-3631 EIPAHHAAVEDL
+3631 EITSPHAKVLDL
-3643 GDGKYRLTIRDF
+3643 GNGKHKLTIRDF
-3655 QDKDVGSYSV
+3655 QDKDVGTYSV

-3680 TLADDDGKKAG
+3680 TIADEGKKDDGAG
-3691 DDGKTAGGEKPKIV
+3691 KPTGGEKPKIV

-3726 GPVKGVKW
+3726 GPVKGIKW

-3739 EIEAPKT
+3739 EMENPKT
-3746 KDLGDGTYQLEIPNA
+3746 KDLGDGTYQLEIPNV

-3766 ADYKVAVT
+3766 ADYKVAVS
-3774 NDDGTADS
+3774 NDEGTADS
-3782 SAALTGKDDGRDKNA
+3782 SAALTVKLPKAKDDGAGKDDGKDKEK

-3825 KSVKWYKNGKEMD
+3825 KTVKWYKNGKEIE
-3838 SPKAKDLGNSEY
+3838 SPKAKDLGNGEY
-3850 ALEVPNADDVD
+3850 ALEIPNAEDVD

-3894 DKDDGRD
+3894 GKDDGKD
-3901 KTAPKIVQGLVPT
+3901 KEKPKIVQGLVPT
-3914 SVDKGETA
+3914 SVDKGDTA

-3943 MDAPKAKDLGN
+3943 IESPKAKDLGN
-3954 GEYALELPNA
+3954 GEYSLEIPNA

-3998 DGAGKDDGR
+3998 DGAGKDDGK
-4007 DKTAPKIVQ
+4007 DKEKPKIVQ
-4016 GLVPTSVDK
+4016 GLVPTSIDK
-4025 GETATFKIKVE
+4025 GDTATFKIKVE
-4036 GPVKIVKW
+4036 GPVKTVKW

-4050 IPNPKAKDLG
+4050 MDSPKAKDLG
-4060 NGEYSLDVP
+4060 NGEYSLEIP
-4069 NAQDDDAA
+4069 NADDVDAA
-4077 DYKVVVGNDA
+4077 DYKVIVGNDA

-4095 LTVKLTKAKDDG
+4095 LTVKLPKAKDDG
-4107 AGKDDGRDK
+4107 AGKDDGKDK
-4116 TAPKI
+4116 EKPKI

-4136 TFRVKVEGPVKTVKW
+4136 TFRVKVEGPVKSVKW
-4151 YKNGKE
+4151 YKNGSE

-4173 ELPNA
+4173 EVPNA
-4178 QEDDGADYKVVLGN
+4178 QEEDGADYKVVVGN

-4226 AVFEVETNVRVK
+4226 AVFEVQTNVRVK
-4238 DVKWYRNGQDIKPDA
+4238 DVKWYRNGQEIKPDA

-4259 KDTKYTMVIKKATR
+4259 KDTKYTMVIKKATKE
-4273 DDAGRIKVVLTNA
+4273 DAGRIKVVLTNA
-4286 SGSADSEAALSV
+4286 SGSADSEAALTV
-4298 KKATAGPKIIK
+4298 KKSVAGPKIIK
-4309 GLEDQVVAKGASLVF
+4309 GLEDQVVAKGASLIF

-4344 SASDKIKMEKID
+4344 SASDKIKIDKID
-4356 DQTYRLTIPVADLAD
+4356 DQTYRLTIPAADMAD

-4380 NEAGKA
+4380 NEAGRA

-4443 ALKQTGSKKAE
+4443 ALKQTGPKKAE
-4454 LTINKAMLKDGATY
+4454 LTINKALLEDGATY

-4496 DGLKDVDVAEREPI
+4496 DGLKDVDVAEGEPI

-4529 TEVTPNDKIKIEA
+4529 AEVTPNDNLKLES
-4542 NPATGEYTLLIPAAE
+4542 NPATGEYSLIIPAAA
-4557 KSDGAAYRLELA
+4557 KSDGAAYRLALA
-4569 NDNGQVSTGAV
+4569 NENGEVSTGAV
-4580 AHVMVPKISKDAPA
+4580 AHVKVPKVSADSPA

-4610 LTLIAKVGGE
+4610 LTLTAKVGGE

-4628 KDGVPLSKTDRISMR
+4628 KDGVPLSKTDRVSMR

-4654 LDVKKEDLG
+4654 LDVKKEELG
-4663 RYKVIAKNPLGEQ
+4663 RYKVRIYHGRLKVMGTTVIAKNPLGEQ
-4676 ASDCAVTVTDA
+4676 SSDCAVTVTDA

-4701 AGDAH
+4701 TGDAP
-4706 LGGRKEFAVKIRGNP
+4706 LGGKKEFAVKIRGVP

-4735 ADGDRIKVE
+4735 VDGQRIKVD

-4756 GVREEDFGTIRCI
+4756 DVREEDFGTIRCKAKNEHGEDQCQAEFGKSSDKLQKDRDGEGYAPRFNVPLWDRPANTKIII
-4769 PLGDFMSME
+4769 PEGDFMSME

-4792 KDGAELKSTDRLEIW
+4792 KDGVELKSTDRLEIW

-4815 ITITKFGQE
+4815 ITITKFGQG

-4854 EVVSKNEYAPRF
+4854 EVVSKTEFAPRF

-4889 IPRASVSWFKDG
+4889 IPRAAVSWYKDG
-4901 LPVKKDDRHTVEYAD
+4901 LPVKSDDRHTIEYAD

-4924 RDCKDSDGGSY
+4924 RDVKDTDGGSY

-4952 TIKTPRAESKKEGEE
+4952 TVKTPKTEAKKEGEE

-4972 SLAETWCDR
+4972 SLVDTWADR
-4981 GETLV
+4981 GQTLV
-4986 MKCAV
+4986 MKCEV

-5010 SDKVKIETAADGTC
+5010 SDRVKIETTPEGVC
-5024 TCTVKETTMSDE
+5024 TCTVKEVTMAEE
-5036 GMYRCEA
+5036 GVYRCEA
-5043 TNKFGSA
+5043 ENRFGKA
-5050 KTQAA
+5050 KTQAT
-5055 AHVEMALAKGDA
+5055 AHVEMALAKGEA

-5086 VMPGSA
+5086 IMPGSA

-5110 KDGTVLIED
+5110 KDGTVLIDD

-5128 ATGVHTLRAVG
+5128 ATGVHTLRASG
-5139 ATTLDEGTFRCV
+5139 ATVLDEGTFRCV

-5167 DGFRGPLRNT
+5167 DDFRGTLKNT
-5177 DVAPTFTIKLG
+5177 DVPPTFTIRLG
-5188 DTRATE
+5188 D
-5194 GQPLKLECKV
+5194 V

-5213 WYKDGAKIVPDDRM
+5213 WYKDGAKIVPDERM

-5237 RLLIPCCVTDDEGMY
+5237 RLLIPACVPDDEGMY
-5252 RVIATNPSGTASDKG
+5252 RVIATNASGTASDKG

-5276 ERDDSAARPPSDQ
+5276 ERDDSATRPAADQ
-5289 FEAGKAPKLLEP
+5289 FEAGKAPKLVEP

-5311 KLTLRCRFSGEPKLT
+5311 KLTLRCRFSGEPKLS

-5340 KLKITDTP
+5340 KLKITDSP

-5360 RQDGGCYR
+5360 RQDGGGYR
-5368 CVAENPSGSART
+5368 CVAENAYGSART

-5385 VISAPRKPIS
+5385 VIAAPRKPIS
-5395 DAIDAALKPGKAPGF
+5395 AAIDDALKPGKAPGF
-5410 STHLMTRRGK
+5410 STHLITRRGK
-5420 RGDTITFEC
+5420 PGDTITFEC

-5464 QRLIITDAQFVSEG
+5464 QRLILSDVQFTSEG

-5491 STKAECIVEGDRMAA
+5491 STKAECIVEGDRLAA

-5548 PTPTVKWFKDGKEL
+5548 PTPTVKWFKDGKEI
-5562 VSDGPDGKISIFTDD
+5562 VSDGPDGKRSIFTDE

-5610 GCLNVIKPR
+5610 GCMNVIKPR
-5619 FAGDDE
+5619 FAGDDQ

-5698 TVEDAGEYVAIAKN
+5698 CVEDSGEYVAIAKN

-5729 LDTIKFNNPEIEDV
+5729 LDTIKFTNPEIEDV

-5756 DYAKLPT
+5756 DFAKLPT

-5770 IKEVSGHHLVLSWIP
+5770 IKEVSGHHLTLSWIP

-5852 PPSSLSDGPSTSS
+5852 PPSSLSDGPSSSSSMTSS
-5865 MMSSSSR
+5865 RYGSSSSSYGSPLSYTRSASSVLDYGSSGSSGSRDYGRGSGSASSRSRPYYTGSSLGASSSR
-5872 SRFSGRYASPYADLS
+5872 SADNSQSPSRGRYSRRYESPYADLNA
-5887 KAIPSSQLKYRPSR
+5887 AIPSTHLKYKPSR
-5901 YLGTGDRLL
+5901 YLGTGANLL
-5910 PTEKLMAP
+5910 PTERLMAP
-5918 PRPVMDKNK
+5918 PQPVLDKNK

-5980 PDPDI
+5980 PDPEI

-6034 AYGDAQ
+6034 QYGEAQ

-6055 PLNDNTTPAG
+6055 PLSDKTCPSA

-6091 VESSRVKFVKDEGGF
+6091 VESSRVKFVKDDGGI

-6164 ERLRAENGIPATNGV
+6164 ERLRAENGIPATNV

-6193 DEADENAF
+6193 DEADE
-6201 CTGCIVPILD
+6201 
-6211 KEKSWRFFGQ
+6211 K
-6221 LCRID
+6221 
-6226 RELSRRVMRDCEF
+6226 
-6239 RDSSLTAP
+6239 
-6247 IHAVLPISDDLVIVA
+6247 
-6262 YEGYVFPLHP
+6262 
-6272 HLPAAFRNRQQSR
+6272 
-6285 KLEATDPANMEPA
+6285 
-6298 NGLDPMDRDQPK
+6298 
-6310 SPSPMLRVADDSLLN
+6310 
-6325 TMSFPTPRATSPRGP
+6325 
-6340 GREALVRTFV
+6340 
-6350 RHLLKSLSALHA
+6350 
-6362 RGIAHLDLRPET
+6362 
-6374 ILLKDGRL
+6374 
-6382 VLADFGQSRKVDER
+6382 
-6396 GLITGECQGSPE
+6396 
-6408 FVSPEMV
+6408 
-6415 RGLPL
+6415 
-6420 SLATDLWS
+6420 
-6428 LGTLAYVLL
+6428 
-6437 TGISPFHGDSDNET
+6437 
-6451 LWNVGQAN
+6451 
-6459 YVLIDDEWVDF
+6459 
-6470 SVHAQDF
+6470 
-6477 VRDLLQMQPKNR
+6477 
-6489 PTSLA
+6489 
-6494 ALSHPWVLE
+6494 
-6503 GEDVP
+6503 
-6508 LSIDCLREFK
+6508 
-6518 YHNSEKWLD
+6518 
-6527 RRVFVLQTPS
+6527 
-6537 DPKMQPVEDPPS
+6537 
-6549 TLAEQRKA
+6549 
-6557 EKGERR
+6557 
-6563 MSSNIDPPSPVKEEE
+6563 
-6578 VLSPPVDFSGNPLPK
+6578 
-6593 LNKNLLKNITPEIIE
+6593 
-6608 KMARRGENEHSTIIF
+6608 
-6623 SVERPPPDRE
+6623 
-6633 RPKLLPQEK
+6633 
-6642 GETPAQTKKF
+6642 
-6652 NQIPRDARDLQQNL
+6652 
-6666 DLSQVPVR
+6666 
-6674 MIRGERRDI
+6674 
-6683 EEEIANRI
+6683 
-6691 LSDISEEN
+6691 
-6699 SIAGSLASIDD
+6699 
-6710 FDDHRRPLPTLPE
+6710 
-6723 RSHSPRGRGS
+6723 
-6733 PSETS
+6733 
-6738 ASATT
+6738 
-6743 RGSGSSTPTMMMNNE
+6743 
-6758 KAADWPAPS
+6758 
-6767 PLPTDI
+6767 
-6773 RVDADT
+6773 
-6779 ASALEAPFD
+6779 
-6788 FNRGPSDALPRHL
+6788 
-6801 ISPPP
+6801 
-6806 TVASPQP
+6806 
-6813 AIVLRD
+6813 
-6819 EHGNPKEEYPY
+6819 
-6830 NNEGVSRRPSS
+6830 
-6841 FRVLSRSLTGS
+6841 
-6852 PSRPNELVG
+6852 
-6861 ESRKTAKNNTVK
+6861 
-6873 ISCLSGKLQ
+6873 
-6882 RVLAA
+6882 
-6887 AEADPNIP
+6887 
-6895 VGAPLFIHDL
+6895 
-6905 KGQDVVI
+6905 
-6912 QLGSRTGRTSATL
+6912 
-6925 SPRSP
+6925 
-6930 RRSRAGT
+6930 
-6937 KSPVILSPASEHSM
+6937 
-6951 EVVIATKRGKPSF
+6951 
-6964 LPPDGSAPEIDDEE
+6964 
-6978 ANYKDREI
+6978 
-6986 KAKPKTHEPEFK
+6986 
-6998 DDSDKREKRKA
+6998 
-7009 PADDLERYRPK
+7009 
-7020 HFYKEEDEYAPAYDI
+7020 
-7035 DDSPWD
+7035 
-7041 SHYQIGPDTYLM
+7041 
-7053 ATRGPQFNARVRDY
+7053 
-7067 RRQLWGDGA
+7067 
-7076 GYVTQGYLGA
+7076 
-7086 RNADVSVRERR
+7086 
-7097 RYTDILREKS
+7097 
-7107 SGAAE
+7107 
-7112 STVNDHAN
+7112 
-7120 SIQRNPSATAIE
+7120 
-7132 RIKVDITKVAPSAT
+7132 
-7146 RKNEDGSFAPIF
+7146 
-7158 CSRLRD
+7158 
-7164 IPMVASGPAAVFECR
+7164 
-7179 IVGQPQP
+7179 
-7186 EIAWSMHEQPI
+7186 
-7197 EQDERHTIMYKDGI
+7197 
-7211 ARLTITSPSPTDLGL
+7211 
-7226 YACEA
+7226 
-7231 KNTHG
+7231 
-7236 SDKTTARLIS
+7236 
-7246 GDSPAR
+7246 
-7252 SGRPDVELSSDTEL
+7252 
-7266 YMTWEAPEGPT
+7266 
-7277 YLEGITYK
+7277 
-7285 LEFRLQ
+7285 
-7291 TNGDPCAPWHT
+7291 
-7302 IADDIDDEAVVLKHL
+7302 
-7317 EPLGIYQFRV
+7317 
-7327 RAKNAFGY
+7327 
-7335 GEPSL
+7335 
-7340 NSRIVRT
+7340 
-7347 HQRGAPK
+7347 
-7354 LQVDVLRQDKRL
+7354 
-7366 SVVTL
+7366 
-7371 PQGKHGKK
+7371 
-7379 LEGISEES
+7379 
-7387 EESEAEVEKEK
+7387 
-7398 GWLEAGEVTLK
+7398 
-7409 TEDPR
+7409 
-7414 GRFQLESL
+7414 
-7422 LARGRFAVVRNAVDN
+7422 
-7437 KTEIGAHCAC
+7437 
-7447 KISEATEEARRE
+7447 
-7459 HLLLARAQNENIA
+7459 
-7472 HLMAAY
+7472 
-7478 NNNGLMYLFVE
+7478 
-7489 RLFEDV
+7489 
-7495 FARFTF
+7495 
-7501 MDYYTEEQIA
+7501 
-7511 LTTRQIASG
+7511 
-7520 LHWLHFKGIAHLSMS
+7520 
-7535 PHNVMFASKRSWIVR
+7535 
-7550 IVDLSDARLV
+7550 
-7560 EEKPIN
+7560 
-7566 PVSFDQ
+7566 
-7572 NWAPP
+7572 
-7577 EFYLPDATVTVQS
+7577 
-7590 DIWGMGVILFCLL
+7590 
-7603 GGFHPFT
+7603 
-7610 SEYDS
+7610 
-7615 YEEIKE
+7615 
-7621 NVLNVKC
+7621 
-7628 DPNLIPVQASQEA
+7628 
-7641 LSFVTWALKKS
+7641 
-7652 ALRRMRTDEAL
+7652 
-7663 SHRFLSSDPSMVRR
+7663 
-7677 RETIKYP
+7677 
-7684 SSKLRKTA
+7684 
-7692 YLTRKQV
+7692 
-7699 TNELS
+7699 
-7704 DKLKQASA
+7704 